1 MAEEGSDMEIPEERN
16 FDDPKEEGE
25 ALNMSLKM
33 EKVIS
38 LQNPEGPGEDL
49 EITEAD
55 PTP

>member
-38 LQNPEGPGEDL
+38 L
-49 EITEAD
+49 
-55 PTP
+55 